1 MTIMRPDYFL
11 TIIFPLLFILLCGC
25 QPTSDGMGA
34 DEYTTHI
41 AEWDSERLER
51 LKAPEGW
58 VNLAGLFWLNEGE
71 NTIGSAAGNDIVFP
85 RGPEVAGTVTLND
98 KQVIFDP
105 FRGAEIKSEGEALAE
120 PVTIFDKEGKSTLLT
135 VDSLGF
141 FIIKRGEL
149 FGIRLR
155 DYLSYRLDEL
165 KQIERYPARQEW
177 IIKAR
182 FIESEEEVT
191 VRVPDVLGETNEE
204 KVPGIL
210 EFDHNGEVHR
220 LYPTGSR
227 ERLFIIFADETNAL
241 ETYGAGRFLSAE
253 GPDSDDYVYIDFN
266 KAYNPPCAFT
276 PYATC
281 PLPPKENYLSFDV
294 LAGEKAVSH

>member
-1 MTIMRPDYFL
+1 MRSNYVFL
-11 TIIFPLLFILLCGC
+11 TIIFPAMFVLICGC
-25 QPTSDGMGA
+25 QTTKENMNA
-34 DEYTTHI
+34 EEYASHI
-41 AEWDSERLER
+41 KHWDTDRLER

-58 VNLAGLFWLNEGE
+58 VNLAGLFWLEEGE
-71 NTIGSAAGNDIVFP
+71 NTIGSAEENDIVYP
-85 RGPEVAGTVTLND
+85 RGPEVLGTVTLNEN
-98 KQVIFDP
+98 QVIFVPDE
-105 FRGAEIKSEGEALAE
+105 GAGIKAEGEMLQG
-120 PVTIFDKEGKSTLLT
+120 PVTIFDREGKSTLLT

-165 KQIERYPARQEW
+165 KQIDRYPADQEW
-177 IIKAR
+177 IKKAR
-182 FIESEEEVT
+182 FIESDSEVT
-191 VRVPDVLGETNEE
+191 VRVPDVLGEVNEE

-210 EFDHNGEVHR
+210 EFEHNGEMHR

-253 GPDSDDYVYIDFN
+253 GPDSDGFVYIDFN

-281 PLPPKENYLSFDV
+281 PLPPRENYLSFSV
-294 LAGEKAVSH
+294 LAGEKSVPH